1 LRGLGRAGRWIR
13 AKVISIDS
21 RLTFFASRAD
31 KWLQLR
37 PYAVGALAM
46 GFLGV
51 IISDDLYDWAFV

>member
-1 LRGLGRAGRWIR
+1 M
-13 AKVISIDS
+13 ISIDS

-37 PYAVGALAM
+37 PYTVGALAM